1 MSHVPVF
8 HRRPRAAILALI
20 VLPASQLAAAQRAG
34 GAPSESSFRQAI
46 VIGFVGGFVAHNDT
60 AHREVQLAA
69 GLRTDYPTG
78 VDVSVF
84 ANHNGRQACDR
95 ILRVLDARHHNAR
108 IILYGHSW
116 GASEAIR
123 VARILQKDGVPV
135 SLTIQVDSVRKP
147 GGDDRFIPAN
157 VASAVN
163 FYQLNGFFHGQRR
176 IVAIDPTR
184 TRILGNFQSDYRKEP
199 IDCAGY
205 PWYARLFMKPNIEIE
220 SDPRVWNRV
229 DSLIRSELLALNA
242 AR

>member
-1 MSHVPVF
+1 MQHAPAF
-8 HRRPRAAILALI
+8 HRAFRAAIL
-20 VLPASQLAAAQRAG
+20 VLTVLCSNHLAVAQHRG
-34 GAPSESSFRQAI
+34 GASSDSPSPRAI
-46 VIGFVGGFVAHNDT
+46 VIGFVGGFVAHNDA

-84 ANHNGRQACDR
+84 ANHRGRQASER
-95 ILRVLDARHHNAR
+95 ILRLLGARHRNAR

-123 VARILQKDGVPV
+123 VARILQSDGVPV
-135 SLTIQVDSVRKP
+135 SLTVQVDSVWKP

-163 FYQLNGFFHGQRR
+163 FYQLNGFFHGQRQ
-176 IVAIDPTR
+176 IVAVDPAR
-184 TRILGNFQSDYRKEP
+184 TRILGNFQSDYRNGP
-199 IDCAGY
+199 IDCDGY
-205 PWYARLFMKPNIEIE
+205 PWYARLFMKPHIEIE

-229 DSLIRSELLALNA
+229 DSLIRSELSP
-242 AR
+242 R